1 MTRWTS
7 DDIPP
12 LTGRRA
18 IVTGATSGLGFQTAL
33 ELGRHGADVTLAVR
47 DRTRGEASRRAMEV
61 ELAGVPGR
69 GSFEVGD
76 LDLASLESIQDFA
89 EGVTAAGQDLHL
101 LINNAGIMAIP
112 RRETVDGFE
121 MQLGTNHLGHMALT
135 LRLLPLLARTGS
147 EGASSRVVTVSS
159 NVHKTGR
166 IDLDDLMGTRSY
178 KPWTA
183 YAQSKLANLLFT
195 FELQRRLDAAA
206 LPIGSYAAHPGYAA
220 TNLSSVGPAMTGSR
234 IRQWGTRIAD
244 RVLAQS
250 AAMGALPTLYAATV
264 PGLAPASYVGPSS
277 FNEWRG
283 HPTLVSPRDTALDES
298 VAAALWAR
306 SEELIGVRF
315 DEVVSR

>member
-12 LTGRRA
+12 LAGRRA
-18 IVTGATSGLGFQTAL
+18 IVTGATSGLGFHTAL

-47 DRTRGEASRRAMEV
+47 DRTRGEASRKALET

-69 GSFEVGD
+69 GTFEVGD
-76 LDLASLESIQDFA
+76 LDLASLESVQAFA
-89 EGVTAAGQDLHL
+89 EGVTASGQDLHL
-101 LINNAGIMAIP
+101 LVNNAGIMAIP

-121 MQLGTNHLGHMALT
+121 MQLATNHLGHMALT
-135 LRLLPLLARTGS
+135 LRLVPLLARTGS
-147 EGASSRVVTVSS
+147 AGAATRVVTVSS
-159 NVHKTGR
+159 NVHKTGS

-178 KPWTA
+178 KPWGA

-195 FELQRRLDAAA
+195 YELQRRVDAAA

-220 TNLSSVGPAMTGSR
+220 TNLSSVGPSMTGSKVQ
-234 IRQWGTRIAD
+234 QWGTRVAD
-244 RVLAQS
+244 KVLAQS

-264 PGLAPASYVGPSS
+264 AGLAPGSYVGPSS

-283 HPTLVSPRDTALDES
+283 HPKLVTPRDTALDES

-306 SEELIGVRF
+306 SEDLIGLRF
-315 DEVVSR
+315 GDVVAT

>member
-18 IVTGATSGLGFQTAL
+18 IVTGATSGLGYETAL
-33 ELGRHGADVTLAVR
+33 ELGRHGAHVTLAVR
-47 DRTRGEASRRAMEV
+47 DRRRGDASQAALET

-76 LDLASLESIQDFA
+76 LDLASLDSIHAFA
-89 EGVTAAGQDLHL
+89 DGVVAGGDDLHL
-101 LINNAGIMAIP
+101 LVNNAGVMAIP

-135 LRLLPLLARTGS
+135 LRLLAPLARTGS
-147 EGASSRVVTVSS
+147 AGPAARVVTVSS

-166 IDLDDLMGTRSY
+166 IDLEDLMGTRSY

-183 YAQSKLANLLFT
+183 YSQSKLANLLFT
-195 FELQRRLDAAA
+195 YELQRRLDAAG
-206 LPIGSYAAHPGYAA
+206 LPVGAYAAHPGYSA
-220 TNLSSVGPAMTGSR
+220 TNLSSVGPAMTGSTVQ
-234 IRQWGTRIAD
+234 QWTMRLSD
-244 RVLAQS
+244 KLLAQS

-264 PGLAPASYVGPSS
+264 PGLAPASYVGPSG

-283 HPTLVSPRDTALDES
+283 HPTLVTPRDTALDES

-306 SEELIGVRF
+306 SEELVGLRF
-315 DEVVSR
+315 DEVTTG

>member
-18 IVTGATSGLGFQTAL
+18 VVTGATSGLGFQTAL

-47 DRTRGEASRRAMEV
+47 DRARGEAARRAMEV

-76 LDLASLESIQDFA
+76 LDLASLESVQAFA

-101 LINNAGIMAIP
+101 LVNNAGIMAIP

-135 LRLLPLLARTGS
+135 LRLLPCWPGRA
-147 EGASSRVVTVSS
+147 AAAASRVVTVAS
-159 NVHKTGR
+159 NVAQDRPDRPRRPHGQTDYR
-166 IDLDDLMGTRSY
+166 
-178 KPWTA
+178 PWGA

-206 LPIGSYAAHPGYAA
+206 LPVGAYAAHPGYSA
-220 TNLSSVGPAMTGSR
+220 TNLSSVGPSMTGSKVQR
-234 IRQWGTRIAD
+234 WGMTSPTRL
-244 RVLAQS
+244 LAQS

-264 PGLAPASYVGPSS
+264 PGLAPASYVGPSG
-277 FNEWRG
+277 FIEWRG
-283 HPTLVSPRDTALDES
+283 HPTLVTPRDTALDES

-306 SEELIGVRF
+306 SEELIGLRF
-315 DEVVSR
+315 ADVVAP